1 MLDPTH
7 VAIPVF
13 IVTMAVEAW
22 VLHKR
27 RHGYDPRDTASSLS
41 CGLGNLAVKGLTRG
55 LYWGAFGWL
64 YEHRIA
70 NLGGGIGGAI
80 ALLFLEDLTFYV
92 YHRTSHGMRLYW
104 ANHVVHHSS
113 ERYTL
118 ATALRQ
124 SWTSPVMGIPFW
136 APLPLLGFKPE
147 HVALMGAFSL
157 LYQYG
162 LHTETVGKLGF
173 LELFMNTP
181 SHHRVHH
188 GKNPQY
194 IDKNHAGIFIIWD
207 RLFGTFEPEV
217 EAPVY
222 GITKP
227 LESFNPVVAQFRE
240 FTDIAADV
248 RAARSLRQA
257 VHAIVR
263 DPGDLRNFD
272 LPQAAE

>member
-13 IVTMAVEAW
+13 IFTMAVEAW

-27 RHGYDPRDTASSLS
+27 HHGYDPRDTASSLS
-41 CGLGNLAVKGLTRG
+41 CGIGNLVVKGLTRG
-55 LYWGAFGWL
+55 LYWGLFGWL

-70 NLGGGIGGAI
+70 NLGGGVGGAI
-80 ALLFLEDLTFYV
+80 ALLFLEDFTFYV
-92 YHRTSHGMRLYW
+92 YHRTSHGVRLYW

-124 SWTSPVMGIPFW
+124 SWTSPVMGLPFW
-136 APLPLLGFKPE
+136 APLPLLGFRPE

-194 IDKNHAGIFIIWD
+194 IDRNHAGIFIIWD

-217 EAPVY
+217 ETPVY

-240 FTDIAADV
+240 FADIAHDV
-248 RAARSLRQA
+248 RDARSLRQA
-257 VHAIVR
+257 VHAVVR

>member
-13 IVTMAVEAW
+13 VVTMAVEAW
-22 VLHKR
+22 VLQR
-27 RHGYDPRDTASSLS
+27 RGHGYEPKDTAASLS
-41 CGLGNLAVKGLTRG
+41 GGVGNLVSKFLTRG
-55 LYWGAFGWL
+55 LYWGVFEWL
-64 YEHRIA
+64 YAHRVA
-70 NLGGGIGGAI
+70 NLGGGVGGAV
-80 ALLFLEDLTFYV
+80 ALILLEDLCFYV
-92 YHRTSHGMRLYW
+92 YHRTSHGVRFYW
-104 ANHVVHHSS
+104 ANHVAHHSS

-124 SWTSPVMGIPFW
+124 SWTSPLLGLPFW
-136 APLPLLGFKPE
+136 MPLPLLGFEPA

-162 LHTETVGKLGF
+162 LHTETIGKLGF

-194 IDKNHAGIFIIWD
+194 IDRNHAGIFIVWD

-217 EAPVY
+217 ERPVY

-227 LESFNPVVAQFRE
+227 VRSYNPAVIQLHE
-240 FTDIAADV
+240 FADIAKDV
-248 RAARSLRQA
+248 AAARSLRQA
-257 VHAIVR
+257 VHAVVR
-263 DPGDLRNFD
+263 DPGDTRNFD
-272 LPQAAE
+272 ALEATS